1 MTTAISLISV
11 SNGFLPQPG
20 EVIDYFLGVTNVGT
34 HVIDSVQIS
43 STLPLTY
50 TTILEDGST
59 GEGPNAGDSNGN
71 GRFDVGETWYYTAYY
86 TVTEADLSNPNDVLL
101 NSTTVTAS
109 GGAAPTPSPAPS
121 RCPSWRSGRR
131 SRSAR
136 AARPIRPTPA
146 ISSPSRSRCATA
158 ATSPSSA
165 SISIPPPSAPL
176 RR

>member
-109 GGAAPTPSPAPS
+109 GGGRHRHPHQHRLGAPRGGAAGDRDQPERHA
-121 RCPSWRSGRR
+121 RSGQRRR
-131 SRSAR
+131 SAHLRDRGAQQR
-136 AARPIRPTPA
+136 QRHLLRP
-146 ISSPSRSRCATA
+146 RSRLH
-158 ATSPSSA
+158 
-165 SISIPPPSAPL
+165 PL
-176 RR
+176 RPR